1 MIFIWT
7 CIPPQCTNKPNVNWS
22 ISRWDICKKKLKK
35 CSFFA
40 LKDKNKTIRDS
51 VLYMYFHNTP
61 MYLRTKFYF
70 IQPKYDIF
78 RASCFW
84 SLLREKYILNQR
96 GKNIAIMD
104 LTVYMDFHKMIMYK
118 HIKTHVN
125 LSFCLRGNL
134 WYLNKHWQS
143 LAKFGQMV

>member
-1 MIFIWT
+1 M
-7 CIPPQCTNKPNVNWS
+7 S
-22 ISRWDICKKKLKK
+22 IDQLVDEIYAKKKLKK
-35 CSFFA
+35 CFF
-40 LKDKNKTIRDS
+40 LLPLRIKIKQLGTQYCTCIFTIPQCTY
-51 VLYMYFHNTP
+51 VPN
-61 MYLRTKFYF
+61 FYF